1 MAIIFTLSKPYFDTM
16 SYPESK
22 PCLWNEKYVI
32 ENLPSW
38 LYSDN
43 QEPNSAMECKAKISA
58 LQYTIQDIDLQIE
71 IRELELKNGLSRHGS
86 SFEFEKWKA
95 QALRAKQT
103 HTYLLNA
110 YSYWLLLNEK
120 DTSILNT
127 SEILRKLIKLLI
139 EEPKDFTA
147 QLEELL

>member
-1 MAIIFTLSKPYFDTM
+1 M

-43 QEPNSAMECKAKISA
+43 QEPNSVMECKAKISA
-58 LQYTIQDIDLQIE
+58 LQYTIRDIDLQIE

-110 YSYWLLLNEK
+110 YSYWLLLKEK

>member
-1 MAIIFTLSKPYFDTM
+1 M

-86 SFEFEKWKA
+86 AFEFEKWKA

-127 SEILRKLIKLLI
+127 SEIIRKLIELLI

-147 QLEELL
+147 QQEELL